1 MAGGKPLGARKAIG
15 PAMSAT
21 KPRPAAVTQGASSL
35 SSEDGTACRICG
47 GATEA
52 AGEKFGTFARRI
64 FHFRHCPACRFS
76 FVSDPWTDYA
86 AIYDA
91 RYYRGEGA
99 DPYVDYFFEL
109 EHPELT
115 VRRYE
120 WDGIL
125 ASVSA
130 LRSIDAET
138 RWVDFGCGHGGL
150 VRHVAE
156 RKGCAIVGTDTG
168 EITGLAR
175 SRGIPILEE
184 AELGQFDGKCDVVT
198 AIEVIEHLPDPI
210 AVLHRIRRLLKP
222 GGLFFYTT
230 GNAHPFRGRLTSWSY
245 ALPEIHVSFFE
256 PETLAAALRAT
267 GFRAEFRPPVP
278 GLDQIIRFKIL
289 KRLGF
294 RRRSWFERMLPW
306 PVLLPLL
313 RKKLEI
319 GAHPIGW
326 AD

>member
-1 MAGGKPLGARKAIG
+1 MTAT
-15 PAMSAT
+15 MSAT
-21 KPRPAAVTQGASSL
+21 APQPAVATDFSGEA
-35 SSEDGTACRICG
+35 GTACRVCG
-47 GATEA
+47 GATER
-52 AGEKFGTFARRI
+52 AGEKFGTFAGRG

-109 EHPELT
+109 EHPEQT

-125 ASVSA
+125 TAVSA
-130 LRSIDAET
+130 LRPVTAQT
-138 RWVDFGCGHGGL
+138 RWLDFGCGHGGL
-150 VRHVAE
+150 VRHVAAHA
-156 RKGCAIVGTDTG
+156 GCDIVGTDTG

-175 SRGIPILEE
+175 ERGIPILDE
-184 AELGQFDGKCDVVT
+184 AELGPLEGKCDVVT
-198 AIEVIEHLPDPI
+198 AIEVLEHLPDPV
-210 AVLHRIRRLLKP
+210 AALRRIRALLKP
-222 GGLFFYTT
+222 GGLFFFTT
-230 GNAHPFRGRLTSWSY
+230 GNARPFRGRLTSWSY

-256 PETLAAALRAT
+256 PETLARALRAA
-267 GFRAEFRPPVP
+267 GFRAEFRPPYP
-278 GLDQIIRFKIL
+278 GLDQIIRFKLL

-294 RRRSWFERMLPW
+294 RRRSLAERLLPW

-313 RKKLEI
+313 RKRLEI